1 MATLFESVQLGSLV
15 LANRVFMAP
24 LTRTRADDDGVPS
37 EFAAT
42 YYSQR
47 ASAGLIVT
55 EATQISPMG
64 KGYANTPGI
73 HSPEQVRGWGR
84 IVESVHNSG
93 GRIFLQLWHVGR
105 ISHTSL
111 LPNNVQPVAPS
122 AIRANAYT
130 HIATGAAQVSEP
142 VALTASGIKETLAD
156 YQRAAANAKEAGF
169 DGVEI
174 HAANGYLIDQFLRT
188 GTNQRTDKYGGVAA
202 NRVRFLTEAVE
213 QVLEA
218 WDSKQIGVRI
228 SPTVDFNDMSD
239 DNPRDTFS
247 VAVARLNGYGLGY
260 LHVVEQA
267 QDSKGS
273 SEEDL
278 ALSAYLR
285 TLWKGLY
292 VVNGGYDG
300 PKGEEAIRSGHADAV
315 AYGRAF
321 LANPDL
327 PRRLQLG
334 AALNEPDPTTF
345 YGGDALAIRDPL
357 LSSFT
362 THRFL
367 TSRQTRWQGCSA
379 VSWATPFLLSLLRI
393 LLECEDLSAY

>member
-1 MATLFESVQLGSLV
+1 MPNLFESVQLGSLV

-24 LTRTRADDDGVPS
+24 LTRTRADADGVPS

-64 KGYANTPGI
+64 KGYLNTPGI
-73 HSPEQVRGWGR
+73 HSHEQVRAWKQ
-84 IVESVHNSG
+84 IVESVHRSG

-105 ISHTSL
+105 ISHSSL

-122 AIRANAYT
+122 AIRANAHT

-142 VALTASGIKETLAD
+142 VALTATGIKETLAD

-267 QDSKGS
+267 QDSK
-273 SEEDL
+273 
-278 ALSAYLR
+278 
-285 TLWKGLY
+285 
-292 VVNGGYDG
+292 
-300 PKGEEAIRSGHADAV
+300 EAA
-315 AYGRAF
+315 
-321 LANPDL
+321 
-327 PRRLQLG
+327 RRI
-334 AALNEPDPTTF
+334 PPC
-345 YGGDALAIRDPL
+345 R
-357 LSSFT
+357 
-362 THRFL
+362 L
-367 TSRQTRWQGCSA
+367 T
-379 VSWATPFLLSLLRI
+379 
-393 LLECEDLSAY
+393 

>member
-1 MATLFESVQLGSLV
+1 MTKLFESVQLGSLV

-24 LTRTRADDDGVPS
+24 LTRNRADADGVAS

-64 KGYANTPGI
+64 KGYINTPGI
-73 HSPEQVRGWGR
+73 HSPEQVRAWSR
-84 IVESVHNSG
+84 IVESVHKSG

-105 ISHTSL
+105 ISHSSL
-111 LPNNVQPVAPS
+111 LPDNAQPVAPS
-122 AIRANAYT
+122 AIRANSQT
-130 HIATGAAQVSEP
+130 LIATGPAQVSEP
-142 VALTASGIKETLAD
+142 VSLTISGIKETLDD
-156 YQRAAANAKEAGF
+156 YQRAAGNAKEAGF

-174 HAANGYLIDQFLRT
+174 HAANGYLIDQFLKT
-188 GTNQRTDKYGGVAA
+188 GSNRRTDEYGGVAS
-202 NRVRFLTEAVE
+202 NRVRFLTETVE
-213 QVLEA
+213 RVLEV
-218 WDSKQIGVRI
+218 WDSRRVGVRI
-228 SPTVDFNDMSD
+228 SPTGGFNDMTD
-239 DNPRDTFS
+239 DNPRETFS
-247 VAVARLNGYGLGY
+247 LTVDRLNSYGLGY
-260 LHVVEQA
+260 LHVVETA
-267 QDSKGS
+267 QNSKGS

-278 ALSAYLR
+278 AMSVYLR

-292 VVNGGYDG
+292 IVNGGYDG
-300 PKGEEAIRSGHADAV
+300 PKGEGALRAGRADAV

-345 YGGDALAIRDPL
+345 YGGDAVGYTSYPT
-357 LSSFT
+357 LS
-362 THRFL
+362 
-367 TSRQTRWQGCSA
+367 
-379 VSWATPFLLSLLRI
+379 
-393 LLECEDLSAY
+393 

>member
-1 MATLFESVQLGSLV
+1 MVLHLRPITATHYVVEQLEHNHGYPLRTRSARLFASGKPCLH
-15 LANRVFMAP
+15 AP
-24 LTRTRADDDGVPS
+24 LTRTRADDKGVPS

-64 KGYANTPGI
+64 KRYSNTPGI
-73 HSPEQVRGWGR
+73 HSTEQVRAWSR
-84 IVESVHNSG
+84 IVESVHQSG

-105 ISHTSL
+105 ISHSSL
-111 LPNNVQPVAPS
+111 LPNNAQPVAPS
-122 AIRANAYT
+122 AIRGNAQT
-130 HIATGAAQVSEP
+130 HIATGSAQVSEP
-142 VALTASGIKETLAD
+142 VALTASGIKETLVD
-156 YQRAAANAKEAGF
+156 YRRAAISAKEAGF

-188 GTNQRTDKYGGVAA
+188 GTNQRTDEYGGVAS
-202 NRVRFLTEAVE
+202 NRARFLKEAVE
-213 QVLEA
+213 QVLEV
-218 WDSKQIGVRI
+218 WDSKQVGVRI
-228 SPTVDFNDMSD
+228 SPTVDFNDMRD
-239 DNPRDTFS
+239 DNPLDTFS
-247 VAVARLNGYGLGY
+247 VAVGKLNDFGLGY

-273 SEEDL
+273 ADEAV
-278 ALSAYLR
+278 ALSARLK
-285 TLWKGLY
+285 TIWNGLY

-300 PKGEEAIRSGHADAV
+300 PKGEEALRSGRADAV

-327 PRRLQLG
+327 PRRLQLR

-345 YGGDALAIRDPL
+345 YSGGAAGYTSYPT
-357 LSSFT
+357 LS
-362 THRFL
+362 
-367 TSRQTRWQGCSA
+367 
-379 VSWATPFLLSLLRI
+379 
-393 LLECEDLSAY
+393 